1 MTKILSWTLT
11 IIRGIQMKMEKQP
24 DNTGKLVLTGDL
36 TIQHVTELRGVLL
49 QAMQEV
55 EQLTL
60 DMSGVTDID
69 VPCLQLLCSAH
80 RTFHGSGKKIEI
92 QEGGPEVLK
101 KTMNAAGYSSHVCG
115 AGEALSCLWKGG
127 KG

>member
-1 MTKILSWTLT
+1 M
-11 IIRGIQMKMEKQP
+11 QMKVEIQP

-36 TIQHVTELRGVLL
+36 TIQQVADLRGVMLGAL
-49 QAMQEV
+49 QQV
-55 EQLTL
+55 DFLTL

-80 RTFHGSGKKIEI
+80 RTFFRSGKNIEI
-92 QEGGPEVLK
+92 QAGRPEAVSGA
-101 KTMNAAGYSSHVCG
+101 MQAAGYSPHVCG
-115 AGEALSCLWKGG
+115 TSESMSCFWKGE

>member
-1 MTKILSWTLT
+1 
-11 IIRGIQMKMEKQP
+11 MKVEIQP
-24 DNTGKLVLTGDL
+24 DDTGRLVLTGGL
-36 TIQHVTELRGVLL
+36 TIQHVADLRAVLL
-49 QAMQEV
+49 EALQKV

-80 RTFHGSGKKIEI
+80 RTFLKSGKTIEI
-92 QEGGPEVLK
+92 
-101 KTMNAAGYSSHVCG
+101 KTGEIRTERPAVVSGVMQAAGYSQHVCG
-115 AGEALSCLWKGG
+115 AGEAMSCLWKGE